1 MASSGTHI
9 NISMK
14 LALCLILFFMV
25 DPTIATRSSR
35 MNVIDRCWRRH
46 PNWARNRPLLAM
58 CSIGF
63 TGKMTNNVG
72 RGVRHYTVTD
82 PSDDPINP
90 RPGTLR
96 YGATLIE
103 GKVWIKFH
111 RSMHINLQKP
121 LLISSFTAIDGRGTN
136 VHIASGACFVLHKVT
151 SVIIHGLHIHHCQ
164 KPSPGKVI
172 APGAKILDLGRFD
185 VDTIAVIGS
194 SKVWIDHNTL
204 YQFKDGLVDVTQGST
219 AVTISN
225 NWFKDQDKV
234 MLLGHDDG
242 YLQDRRMKVTLIFNR
257 FGPNCHQRMPRARHG
272 YVHVANNIYEGW
284 GMYAIGGSM
293 NPSIKS
299 DSNVFISS
307 GSNKVTWRGGGQ
319 GDRYSWNWKSK
330 NDHFVNGAFFRQS
343 GNTVARP
350 NYNRYQSFIVEN
362 AGMVRSITSSSGAL
376 SCTRTR
382 C

>member
-1 MASSGTHI
+1 MASARAHT
-9 NISMK
+9 NIYIK
-14 LALCLILFFMV
+14 LAFSLLLLFLVMDATV
-25 DPTIATRSSR
+25 ATRKSQ
-35 MNVIDRCWRRH
+35 MNVIDRCWRRR

-58 CSIGF
+58 CSVGF
-63 TGKMTNNVG
+63 AGKMTNNVG

-103 GKVWIKFH
+103 GKVWIRFH
-111 RSMHINLQKP
+111 MSMRINLQKP
-121 LLISSFTAIDGRGTN
+121 LFISSFTAIDGRGVNVHVANGACLVLYEVTN
-136 VHIASGACFVLHKVT
+136 VIV
-151 SVIIHGLHIHHCQ
+151 HGLHIHHCQ
-164 KPSPGKVI
+164 RPSPGKVI
-172 APGAKILDLGRFD
+172 TPGANILDLGRFD
-185 VDTIAVIGS
+185 VDAIAVIGS

-204 YQFKDGLVDVTQGST
+204 YQCKDGLVDVTQGST
-219 AVTISN
+219 DVTISN

-242 YLQDRRMKVTLIFNR
+242 YVKDRRMRVTLIFNR

-272 YVHVANNIYEGW
+272 YVHVVNNLYEGW

-299 DSNVFISS
+299 ESNVFISS
-307 GSNKVTWRGGGQ
+307 GSNKVTWRGGGV
-319 GDRYSWNWKSK
+319 GWNWKSK
-330 NDHFVNGAFFRQS
+330 NDHFLNGAYFRQS
-343 GNTVARP
+343 GSAVAKP
-350 NYNRYQSFIVEN
+350 NYNRYQRFTVAN
-362 AGMVRSITSSSGAL
+362 AGVVRLQTSSAGAL
-376 SCTRTR
+376 RCTRTR